1 MKVVF
6 IILLAAAGLALL
18 LFGGCFAVMRFIFYS
33 PPKLDRDNPKPDP
46 LMGEDLPAFVRACTA
61 AAERIK
67 ETLPHERVTVKTDD
81 GLTLYGDFY
90 INPEPTENTVLC
102 VHGYNTSGY
111 EDFAPMAEP
120 ILRHGYNCFL
130 LNHRRFGGSEGRYT
144 GFGILE
150 SRDLLKWIEC
160 VNAYFPQGKIVL
172 YGISMGAATVMQASC
187 LPLPE
192 NVAGIVEDCGFTG
205 ACEEFRC
212 VLKSTAHLP
221 AFPLVNILAWE
232 CRVFM
237 KLDLK
242 ANDSRKSL
250 AATKLPVLFVHGD
263 ADAFV
268 PPFMARECFDACA
281 GEKQLVFYEGAGHGQ
296 SHFKHPEKY
305 ENDFFAF
312 ADRVTGKT

>member
-18 LFGGCFAVMRFIFYS
+18 LFGGCFAAMRFIFYS
-33 PPKLDRDNPKPDP
+33 PP
-46 LMGEDLPAFVRACTA
+46 
-61 AAERIK
+61 
-67 ETLPHERVTVKTDD
+67 
-81 GLTLYGDFY
+81 
-90 INPEPTENTVLC
+90 
-102 VHGYNTSGY
+102 
-111 EDFAPMAEP
+111 
-120 ILRHGYNCFL
+120 
-130 LNHRRFGGSEGRYT
+130 
-144 GFGILE
+144 
-150 SRDLLKWIEC
+150 
-160 VNAYFPQGKIVL
+160 
-172 YGISMGAATVMQASC
+172 
-187 LPLPE
+187 
-192 NVAGIVEDCGFTG
+192 
-205 ACEEFRC
+205 
-212 VLKSTAHLP
+212 
-221 AFPLVNILAWE
+221 
-232 CRVFM
+232 

-250 AATKLPVLFVHGD
+250 AATTLPVLFVHGD